1 MKRNHIPG
9 GLIPL
14 ESLFD
19 QNDVSRDTKV
29 KPATNAI
36 EDINIGTK
44 SDPKIIKL
52 SRKLPTEE
60 KGGYVNLMKKYMNV
74 FAWSYEY
81 LKEYDTSIIHH
92 TILIKPGEKP
102 LRQKL
107 RRIIP
112 KLVPI
117 KEVKML
123 FDAKIIVSLRF
134 SKWVSN
140 LVPV

>member
-1 MKRNHIPG
+1 M
-9 GLIPL
+9 IPL

-19 QNDVSRDTKV
+19 QNDVARDLKV
-29 KPATNAI
+29 DPSQDVV
-36 EDINIGTK
+36 EDKNIGTE
-44 SDPKIIKL
+44 DDLKIVKP
-52 SRKLPTEE
+52 SKKLPAKERDE
-60 KGGYVNLMKKYMNV
+60 YVSLMKKYTYV
-74 FAWSYEY
+74 FTWSYDD